1 MPFKLVLD
9 DSSVILVLQLADRIS
24 IITEVFL
31 FSAILLL
38 LTDKIFFEPL
48 A

>member
-1 MPFKLVLD
+1 MSFKLILD

-31 FSAILLL
+31 FAAIL
-38 LTDKIFFEPL
+38 
-48 A
+48 